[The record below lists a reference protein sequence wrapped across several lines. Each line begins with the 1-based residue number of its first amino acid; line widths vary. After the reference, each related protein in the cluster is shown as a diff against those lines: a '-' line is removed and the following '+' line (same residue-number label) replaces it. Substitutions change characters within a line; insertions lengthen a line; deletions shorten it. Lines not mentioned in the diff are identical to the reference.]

1 MGGPTMSESTEKTE
15 RAETTCAVC
24 GRRLLVGERAVV
36 YVSREGAEAEVCE
49 LCKERA
55 EAAGWLRPEDAE
67 ARRGSETGR
76 RPGRRRGEL
85 LGGLL
90 ERVERERA
98 SRAERRRRTAEE
110 RRSRSGP
117 ERQPGEDA
125 ERAPSGG
132 GERPAERP
140 SESEER
146 PRRSTAG
153 PDVNEAVTAF
163 NASENRRT
171 VAGLSRSLGRPQATV
186 LAVRTASGHPGARL
200 TVAWELAWYQWEIG
214 PGRHGP
220 EVRQIAKGETIDQLR
235 AADRNWNLEL
245 TDDGLLRR
253 RGKVSGGDG
262 SG

>member
-55 EAAGWLRPEDAE
+55 EAAGWLRPEEAE
-67 ARRGSETGR
+67 ARRGSEAGR
-76 RPGRRRGEL
+76 RPRRRRGEL
-85 LGGLL
+85 LGNLL
-90 ERVERERA
+90 GRVERERA
-98 SRAERRRRTAEE
+98 TRAERRRRTAAE
-110 RRSRSGP
+110 RRSPPGP
-117 ERQPGEDA
+117 EPEPEEGA
-125 ERAPSGG
+125 ERAPTDRR
-132 GERPAERP
+132 ERSTEGPHEP
-140 SESEER
+140 DER

-214 PGRHGP
+214 PGERGP

-253 RGKVSGGDG
+253 RGKQSGEG